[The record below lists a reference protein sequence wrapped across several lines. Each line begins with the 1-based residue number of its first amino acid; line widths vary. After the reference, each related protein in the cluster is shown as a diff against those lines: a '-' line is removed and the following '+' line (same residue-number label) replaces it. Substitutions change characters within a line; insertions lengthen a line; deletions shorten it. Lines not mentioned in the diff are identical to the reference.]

1 MELIYSVKDIFA
13 KYLKDD
19 EKFVIPEYQ
28 RGYKWKIKDIEQ
40 LLNDIN
46 AFQTHG
52 DDEVFYCLQNITLVK
67 YGNTFNVV
75 DGQQRLTTLSLIL
88 AYLGRID
95 LVKSKLEYKI
105 RKETETFLNDYVYSQ
120 KLNEFCNNKLNH
132 DSTILEW
139 DDLGVIDEFNY
150 QDIFYL
156 YNAYRTIQLW
166 FETNKEG
173 AKDME
178 DKILNR
184 VKLIV
189 NLPQIHS
196 AQEFELFDNLNGKRV
211 SLDGADLIRAMIITR
226 VARKEVEDIE
236 EQSKRDV
243 LLNESRVKNGLKL
256 DDINNWWR
264 IPERQK
270 YFEVFVR
277 NINSKGENIIFDERK
292 YPIDILYKL
301 YIQTSKAKKS
311 LKNER
316 DEIKNIHTGSGTIKL
331 KFFENSENLVDV
343 FSQIQDVQRL
353 IEYWY
358 EDAELYHLVLYSAI
372 YLKKTFN
379 ELTDLWTSN
388 NKNSFI
394 AQLKK
399 MIRENEFIDL
409 ALQTK
414 DETNNDLKPDQLNFN
429 ENWYDGDNTDMMP
442 IMVLLDIIRILSS
455 KTSKFPIAN
464 LDPLHFVAVKED
476 KEHIFPQTPL
486 EIGYSIDT
494 LKYYI
499 DVAYDCGYNA
509 LSRSKVLKI
518 IDNYQNQIMKHD
530 SFRDWFNKKLTTEI
544 VPINSLGNVCLLQ
557 DRVNRSYGND
567 FFAKK
572 HFDIMQKSSN
582 GEYIRP
588 HVLDA
593 FAKIMAPLAKR
604 ANYSYMQKWTKDD
617 IYTRRNYIVSQ
628 IDNFLK

>member
-1 MELIYSVKDIFA
+1 MLRIMELIYSVKDIFA

-518 IDNYQNQIMKHD
+518 IDKVSCKTFLSLVFSNVF
-530 SFRDWFNKKLTTEI
+530 SWFHR
-544 VPINSLGNVCLLQ
+544 GF
-557 DRVNRSYGND
+557 G
-567 FFAKK
+567 F
-572 HFDIMQKSSN
+572 
-582 GEYIRP
+582 
-588 HVLDA
+588 
-593 FAKIMAPLAKR
+593 
-604 ANYSYMQKWTKDD
+604 
-617 IYTRRNYIVSQ
+617 
-628 IDNFLK
+628 

>member
-1 MELIYSVKDIFA
+1 MELIYSVKDLFA
-13 KYLKDD
+13 NYLKVD
-19 EKFVIPEYQ
+19 EKFVIPAYQ

-40 LLNDIN
+40 LLNDIS

-67 YGNTFNVV
+67 NGKNFNVV
-75 DGQQRLTTLSLIL
+75 DGQQRLTTLSLIM
-88 AYLGRID
+88 AYLG
-95 LVKSKLEYKI
+95 KMGGGNNKLEYNI
-105 RKETETFLNDYVYSQ
+105 RKETEKFLNDYVYSQ
-120 KLNEFCNNKLNH
+120 KLNEFCNNKLNN
-132 DSTILEW
+132 DGKLSEW
-139 DDLGVIDEFNY
+139 NDLGVTDDFNY

-156 YNAYRTIQLW
+156 YNAYLTIHRW
-166 FETNKEG
+166 FETNKEDE
-173 AKDME
+173 KDLE

-189 NLPQIHS
+189 NLPQINS
-196 AQEFELFDNLNGKRV
+196 TQEFELFDNLNGKRV

-226 VARKEVEDIE
+226 VARKEVEDLYDF
-236 EQSKRDV
+236 SKHV
-243 LLNESRVKNGLKL
+243 VMLNESRVKNGLTL

-264 IPERQK
+264 IPERQN
-270 YFEVFVR
+270 YFGVFVR

-301 YIQTSKAKKS
+301 FIQTSKAETC
-311 LKNER
+311 L
-316 DEIKNIHTGSGTIKL
+316 NIEKEEFPKEGSGTIKL

-343 FSQIQDVQRL
+343 FSQILDIQRL

-358 EDAELYHLVLYSAI
+358 EDAELYHLVRYAAI
-372 YLKKTFN
+372 YLKKTFYELTNLWMNNNRNTFIN
-379 ELTDLWTSN
+379 ELKKEI
-388 NKNSFI
+388 NK
-394 AQLKK
+394 
-399 MIRENEFIDL
+399 NEFISL

-414 DETNNDLKPDQLNFN
+414 DENDKILTEDQLNFN

-455 KTSKFPIAN
+455 KSSKFPIAN
-464 LDPLHFVAVKED
+464 LDPSHFVAVKED

-486 EIGYSIDT
+486 DSNYSIDT
-494 LKYYI
+494 LNYYI

-509 LSRSKVLKI
+509 LDKTRVDKTIKK
-518 IDNYQNQIMKHD
+518 YKEQILKHD
-530 SFRDWFNKKLTTEI
+530 SFREWFNKKLTTDI

-557 DRVNRSYGND
+557 DSVNRSYGND

-593 FAKIMAPLAKR
+593 FAKIMATPEQR
-604 ANYSYMQKWTKDD
+604 EDYTYMQKWTKDD
-617 IYTRRNYIVSQ
+617 IFARRKDIVKQ
-628 IDNFLK
+628 INEFLNN